1 MKKDSV
7 SIYYGNINTE
17 DLNEQ
22 AHIVESYEEAMGIIK
37 KYEDTIKTNKKNIIF
52 FAYKQG
58 KGFSKLKEDRKFKS
72 LVKQFNI
79 TKGTII
85 FKIKI
90 VKLVDKYPKMMVSSV
105 TF

>member
-22 AHIVESYEEAMGIIK
+22 ANIVESYEESMVIIK
-37 KYEDTIKTNKKNIIF
+37 KYKDTIKTNKKNIIF

-58 KGFSKLKEDRKFKS
+58 KVFSKLKEDLKV
-72 LVKQFNI
+72 L
-79 TKGTII
+79 
-85 FKIKI
+85 
-90 VKLVDKYPKMMVSSV
+90 
-105 TF
+105 

>member
-22 AHIVESYEEAMGIIK
+22 ANIVESYEESMGIIK
-37 KYEDTIKTNKKNIIF
+37 KYKDTIKTNKKNIIF

-58 KGFSKLKEDRKFKS
+58 KVFSKLKEDLKV
-72 LVKQFNI
+72 L
-79 TKGTII
+79 
-85 FKIKI
+85 
-90 VKLVDKYPKMMVSSV
+90 
-105 TF
+105 

>member
-22 AHIVESYEEAMGIIK
+22 ANIVESYEEAMGIIK

-52 FAYKQG
+52 FAYK
-58 KGFSKLKEDRKFKS
+58 KVKVLVNLRKIENLKV
-72 LVKQFNI
+72 L
-79 TKGTII
+79 
-85 FKIKI
+85 
-90 VKLVDKYPKMMVSSV
+90 
-105 TF
+105 

>member
-22 AHIVESYEEAMGIIK
+22 ANIVESYEESMGITK
-37 KYEDTIKTNKKNIIF
+37 KYKDTIKTNKKNIIF

-58 KGFSKLKEDRKFKS
+58 KVFSKLKED
-72 LVKQFNI
+72 L
-79 TKGTII
+79 
-85 FKIKI
+85 KI
-90 VKLVDKYPKMMVSSV
+90 L
-105 TF
+105 

>member
-22 AHIVESYEEAMGIIK
+22 ANIVESYEESMGIIK
-37 KYEDTIKTNKKNIIF
+37 KYKDTIKINKKNIIF

-58 KGFSKLKEDRKFKS
+58 KVFSKLKED
-72 LVKQFNI
+72 L
-79 TKGTII
+79 
-85 FKIKI
+85 KI
-90 VKLVDKYPKMMVSSV
+90 L
-105 TF
+105 